1 MQTKHSDLRM
11 VQKYF
16 NKISGQKLKIFQDSN
31 VKSFQF
37 VQNLKI
43 NELELQNCSQ
53 VSFTNPPTNITVLQI
68 THCKLSLLNGIKY
81 MNVIE
86 LDLSQN
92 EITDFSELKH
102 LKDLKR
108 VNIATNDATNLR
120 FVSQLK
126 HIEQLIAF
134 NNMITDITGIQM
146 LFALKTLNLS
156 CNMIIDL
163 SPLEKLVQIET
174 LQLGQ
179 NKIVDIEAIRDL
191 TNIQKLSIQFNQIND
206 FSPLQNHVN
215 KEKYGILQ
223 QYNPKQTSIT
233 TSKILKQIY
242 HSEQRVEEMYI
253 KTHCF
258 NNKYQR
264 VKGFIYILNS
274 QIVVLN
280 TQFINKIVLEFKQL
294 QQFNENCQ

>member
-1 MQTKHSDLRM
+1 MQTKHDLRM
-11 VQKYF
+11 VQKYH
-16 NKISGQKLKIFQDSN
+16 KSISGQKLKIFRDLN

-53 VSFTNPPTNITVLQI
+53 VSFANPPTNITVLQI
-68 THCKLSLLNGIKY
+68 THCKLSLINGIKY

-92 EITDFSELKH
+92 EIADFSELKH
-102 LKDLKR
+102 LKDLKS
-108 VNIATNDATNLR
+108 VNIATNDAINLR

-179 NKIVDIEAIRDL
+179 NKIVDIEAI
-191 TNIQKLSIQFNQIND
+191 
-206 FSPLQNHVN
+206 
-215 KEKYGILQ
+215 
-223 QYNPKQTSIT
+223 
-233 TSKILKQIY
+233 
-242 HSEQRVEEMYI
+242 
-253 KTHCF
+253 
-258 NNKYQR
+258 
-264 VKGFIYILNS
+264 
-274 QIVVLN
+274 
-280 TQFINKIVLEFKQL
+280 
-294 QQFNENCQ
+294 